1 MNNEKNTTAQEMQE
15 MQEMQETPVEHAVQA
30 PPILTPDV
38 NQYAI
43 TANNASPV
51 YCTMDASSWEGKKR
65 LLKIKSRPDH
75 NIGDFINKTIRI
87 KDIYIDVNSRVSKD
101 PDKLGVVEDKPRTI
115 IVDDKGESY
124 VAGVSIG
131 VYNAIKEIIR
141 TFGEPSTW
149 EQPIDVM
156 VVQITTPRGKMLSLD
171 VI

>member
-1 MNNEKNTTAQEMQE
+1 MNEDEKKMNEQAEQAEQAT
-15 MQEMQETPVEHAVQA
+15 QA
-30 PPILTPDV
+30 PSILTPDA

-43 TANNASPV
+43 TAGNASPV
-51 YCTMDASSWEGKKR
+51 FCTMDSTSWEGKKR

-75 NIGDFINKTIRI
+75 NIGDYINKTIRI

-101 PDKLGVVEDKPRTI
+101 PDKLGVIEDKPRTI
-115 IVDDKGESY
+115 IIDDKGESY

-141 TFGEPSTW
+141 TFGDPHTW

-156 VVQITTPRGKMLSLD
+156 VVQVTTPRGKMLSLD